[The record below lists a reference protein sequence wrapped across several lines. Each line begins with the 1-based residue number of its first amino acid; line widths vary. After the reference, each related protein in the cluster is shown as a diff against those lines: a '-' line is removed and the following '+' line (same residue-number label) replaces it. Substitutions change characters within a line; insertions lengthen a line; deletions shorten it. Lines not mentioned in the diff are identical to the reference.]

1 MEQDDGIKDPSDSL
15 PPKQEVVRAEEIGT
29 DVAFVTHELHAEEDG
44 RWAQLRVSYAYSY
57 DGSTFTCIVSAY
69 RAKENRRYEGNVK
82 FYLSL
87 VSGEGNVR
95 ELTGSARQ
103 TGEWIDLDEPYRE
116 MIIANQRNVTVGFD
130 YIYDVDNASD
140 PVLKTYKIANYRM
153 PIPTISAIRNFT
165 SSTFAVK
172 GTGAIYRYT
181 VVLDDGR
188 GTIGAKEAFYD
199 PWSVP
204 VTVAENKNSLMFQ
217 AYQMY
222 GGKVSER
229 TGYIT
234 VYRARITFPA
244 ANALMLAKDVVGFRG
259 IAASGTDIRVVGHSN
274 HYENWSDVITVGDAG
289 TSWEAKAT
297 KVPVSGTIS
306 VTAELKSPNISHFY
320 TEAATFRV
328 MGVPSISEPP
338 ELAIHDP
345 DFLLKGT
352 NGLAGA
358 RLRAFFD
365 LTNDS
370 VPGWEVVSDVD
381 GPWEGM
387 IKVPPGAISLVV
399 EQDLD
404 GVSSGRSAPQAFRIR
419 PPTLQQPTV
428 TFAGTTVTFSGKG
441 YYDSKRKSEVQFT
454 VRGGTVQVPTPAN
467 AEVMPSGTWSTA
479 AQEWTVGTYNVTVIQ
494 KIADNASGW
503 IESLPLTFEVKNILP
518 DVSDVQFTNDYQ
530 PTFSGKG
537 FNGAMVHPNRPNSG
551 YLEAPEAE
559 VDGGRWSTKASTVW
573 GPSFER
579 EVHIKQFLDGHQ
591 SPNWFVL
598 KVTIAPQAPGL
609 NDPEDEGLSP
619 RFSGTCWPGATVNIE
634 YSDEPGIVHQ
644 GVVIGDTWQFR
655 RDKEFAPDISHTVT
669 VTQVAAQQTSEPAS
683 RTFIVRRPMVTP
695 VITQPPDGSEVGRV
709 VTVEGTM
716 GMVGATLQLR
726 DKRFG
731 RPLGEPKVLSQ
742 DGDWSIDLSLLEFRL
757 YTFDAQQTLDGRPSL
772 YSDEHELTVVLLPP
786 EFLQPIPNGKLPRT
800 ALLEGTGMRG
810 GVVEVCLLGL
820 TEPLLSNVDVDW
832 HGIWQAEVTLP
843 VGSKTIWA
851 RQRYMD
857 ESGTL
862 QESKDSEPL
871 HFDVV
876 PAAPFIET
884 PIEDDAIGQQVVV
897 CGFGVPGDT
906 VTVTLVG
913 AARSEPASGI
923 VQENRT
929 WSVMLAASS
938 LVGGLYRLEAVA
950 SRDGFESFE
959 TLRSVMLGTFV
970 PVLDEPAAGRWVTQ
984 PVQFSGKGRPGVG
997 AVVSWYN
1004 PDVQWLAQAPVVD
1017 EKWRGEA
1024 TRALPLA
1031 GNWYRFRQTL
1041 TDAADDATISDWADS
1056 ARFEVE
1062 GARLSRTIPQA

>member
-15 PPKQEVVRAEEIGT
+15 PPKQEVVCAEEIGT
-29 DVAFVTHELHAEEDG
+29 DVTFVTHELHAEEDG

-87 VSGEGNVR
+87 VSGEGDVR

-116 MIIANQRNVTVGFD
+116 TIIANQRNVTVGFD
-130 YIYDVDNASD
+130 YIYDVGNASD
-140 PVLKTYKIANYRM
+140 PVLKTYKVANYRM

-165 SSTFAVK
+165 SSTFSVK

-188 GTIGAKEAFYD
+188 GTIGAEEAFYD

-204 VTVAENKNSLMFQ
+204 VTVAENKNSLSFQ

-222 GGKVSER
+222 AGKVSER
-229 TGYIT
+229 TAYVT
-234 VYRARITFPA
+234 VYRARITYPT
-244 ANALMLAKDVVGFRG
+244 ANALVLAKDLVCFRG
-259 IAASGTDIRVVGHSN
+259 MAAPGTVIRVVGHLD
-274 HYENWSDVITVGDAG
+274 HYENWSEVITVGKSD
-289 TSWEAKAT
+289 TTWEAPAIK
-297 KVPVSGTIS
+297 VSGSGTFS
-306 VTAELKSPNISHFY
+306 VVAQLKSPNINHFY
-320 TEAATFRV
+320 TDAITVRV
-328 MGVPSISEPP
+328 MGLPLISKPP
-338 ELAIHDP
+338 AGTVYEQ
-345 DFLLKGT
+345 DFLLTGS

-365 LTNDS
+365 LTNDP
-370 VPGWEVVSDVD
+370 VRDWEVVSNAD
-381 GPWEGM
+381 GAWEGM
-387 IKVPPGAISLVV
+387 INVPPGPISLVV

-404 GVSSGRSAPQAFRIR
+404 DVSSGRSAPQAFRIR
-419 PPTLQQPTV
+419 PPTLKQPNVTISGTTV
-428 TFAGTTVTFSGKG
+428 TFAGNG
-441 YYDSKRKSEVQFT
+441 YYDRDLKSEIQFT
-454 VRGGTVQVPTPAN
+454 VSGGAVQVPAPAN
-467 AEVMPSGTWSTA
+467 AEVMPGGIWETA
-479 AQEWTVGTYNVTVIQ
+479 AQWPLGTYNVSVIQ

-503 IESLPLTFEVKNILP
+503 IDSLPLTFEVKNILP

-537 FNGAMVHPNRPNSG
+537 FNGATVNPRRPNSG
-551 YLEAPEAE
+551 DLEAPAVE
-559 VDGGRWSTKASTVW
+559 VAGGRWSTQASSVW

-598 KVTIAPQAPGL
+598 KVTIPPQAPGL
-609 NDPEDEGLSP
+609 NEPEDDGLSP

-634 YSDEPGIVHQ
+634 YSDETGIVHK
-644 GVVIGDTWQFR
+644 GIVSAGTWQFR
-655 RDKEFAPDISHTVT
+655 RDKEFALDITHTVT
-669 VTQVAAQQTSEPAS
+669 VTQVAAQQTSQPTS
-683 RTFIVRRPMVTP
+683 TTFIVRRAMVTP
-695 VITQPPDGSEVGRV
+695 VITQPPDGSEVGRA

-726 DKRFG
+726 DKQFD
-731 RPLGEPKVLSQ
+731 RPLGDPKILSQ
-742 DGDWSIDLSLLEFRL
+742 DGDWSIDLSLEQFRL

-772 YSDEHELTVVLLPP
+772 HSDEHELTVVLLPP
-786 EFLQPIPNGKLPRT
+786 EFLQPIQHGKLPRT
-800 ALLEGTGMRG
+800 ALLKGTGMRG
-810 GVVEVCLLGL
+810 GVVDVCLQGL
-820 TEPLLSNVDVDW
+820 AEPLLSDVIVDW
-832 HGIWQAEVTLP
+832 AGNWQAEVTLP

-851 RQRYMD
+851 RQRFMD
-857 ESGTL
+857 ESGKL

-871 HFDVV
+871 HFDIV

-884 PIEDDAIGQQVVV
+884 PIEGDAIGQQVVV

-913 AARSEPASGI
+913 AARSEPASAV

-929 WSVMLAASS
+929 WSVMLDAS
-938 LVGGLYRLEAVA
+938 LLGGGLYRLEAVA
-950 SRDGFESFE
+950 SLDEFESFE
-959 TLRSVMLGTFV
+959 TLRSVFLGTFR
-970 PVLDEPAAGRWVTQ
+970 PVLDGPAAGRWVSH

-997 AVVSWYN
+997 AIVSWYN
-1004 PDVQWLAQAPVVD
+1004 PDVQWLAQVPVVD
-1017 EKWRGEA
+1017 EHWRGAA

-1041 TDAADDATISDWADS
+1041 TDAADDATMSDWADS

-1062 GARLSRTIPQA
+1062 AARLPHADS

>member
-1 MEQDDGIKDPSDSL
+1 MSTDRSNSLRPIQFPELTRAQFYTGVGDIAFYIPLDARVGVSLVYRENDVGKDTMQGWYQGMTTHHWEAWQDPGPFPVPAMLRELVGRYSVDSNPSPVTSVFFWTGSPPAVEEWGGDLSATGFPVFKGGGAPGTAVRLMNNLTKEYLSEPTQISGDGKWEIAISEHLSGGSILAEMKYEFSYFRLLPTYSAPIHIPSYIPVITAPEGIQQTTFTLAGIDAWRGGSVIVYKEFSGVVGRTPVLSTTIWSTSITL
-15 PPKQEVVRAEEIGT
+15 PPG
-29 DVAFVTHELHAEEDG
+29 
-44 RWAQLRVSYAYSY
+44 
-57 DGSTFTCIVSAY
+57 
-69 RAKENRRYEGNVK
+69 
-82 FYLSL
+82 
-87 VSGEGNVR
+87 
-95 ELTGSARQ
+95 
-103 TGEWIDLDEPYRE
+103 
-116 MIIANQRNVTVGFD
+116 
-130 YIYDVDNASD
+130 
-140 PVLKTYKIANYRM
+140 
-153 PIPTISAIRNFT
+153 
-165 SSTFAVK
+165 
-172 GTGAIYRYT
+172 
-181 VVLDDGR
+181 
-188 GTIGAKEAFYD
+188 
-199 PWSVP
+199 
-204 VTVAENKNSLMFQ
+204 
-217 AYQMY
+217 
-222 GGKVSER
+222 
-229 TGYIT
+229 
-234 VYRARITFPA
+234 
-244 ANALMLAKDVVGFRG
+244 
-259 IAASGTDIRVVGHSN
+259 
-274 HYENWSDVITVGDAG
+274 
-289 TSWEAKAT
+289 
-297 KVPVSGTIS
+297 
-306 VTAELKSPNISHFY
+306 PN
-320 TEAATFRV
+320 
-328 MGVPSISEPP
+328 
-338 ELAIHDP
+338 
-345 DFLLKGT
+345 
-352 NGLAGA
+352 
-358 RLRAFFD
+358 
-365 LTNDS
+365 
-370 VPGWEVVSDVD
+370 
-381 GPWEGM
+381 
-387 IKVPPGAISLVV
+387 SLVV
-399 EQDLD
+399 FLNIN
-404 GVSSGRSAPQAFRIR
+404 GVDYPRGSPRAFKVR
-419 PPTLQQPTV
+419 PPTLQQPIIISS
-428 TFAGTTVTFSGKG
+428 GTTVTFSGSG
-441 YYDSKRKSEVQFT
+441 YYDPKLETQIQFT
-454 VRGGTVQVPTPAN
+454 IKSHPGAEPPATPPN
-467 AEVMPSGTWSTA
+467 VTIQQDGTWQSTA
-479 AQEWTVGTYNVTVIQ
+479 TGWSLGAYAVEVIQ
-494 KIADNASGW
+494 RIADNASGW

-609 NDPEDEGLSP
+609 NEPEDDGLSP

-634 YSDEPGIVHQ
+634 YSDETGTVHKGIVSA
-644 GVVIGDTWQFR
+644 GTWQFR
-655 RDKEFAPDISHTVT
+655 RDKEFALDITHTVT
-669 VTQVAAQQTSEPAS
+669 VTQVAAQQTSQPTS
-683 RTFIVRRPMVTP
+683 TTFIVRRPMVTP

-913 AARSEPASGI
+913 ATRSEPASGI

-929 WSVMLAASS
+929 WSAMLDASS
-938 LVGGLYRLEAVA
+938 LVGGLYRLEAFA

-1004 PDVQWLAQAPVVD
+1004 PDVQWLAQVPVVD
-1017 EKWRGEA
+1017 EHWRGEA
-1024 TRALPLA
+1024 TRELPLA

-1041 TDAADDATISDWADS
+1041 TDAADDATMSDWADS

-1062 GARLSRTIPQA
+1062 AARLISHAGRRFICTSW

>member
-1 MEQDDGIKDPSDSL
+1 MSDHENPGSNSPEDGPFPEDHRPSQKSDDPISEEPGILVADLEYEAGSGSLLVDTTMDFKFRIPVNDGRYHKVHLDFHGADNYYRRITESAWLGGVWHSIRVEDLPESDL
-15 PPKQEVVRAEEIGT
+15 QVR
-29 DVAFVTHELHAEEDG
+29 VDG
-44 RWAQLRVSYAYSY
+44 RWHYVDQWSRWTPRTLLVRKAARIASNRTVTTTVPGLAGKGSKITLVRPNSGTVLSTTTITNGYGNWTVTLLDNVPQGLQDFIIREEYGSTQGRYAGKASLTVLKPVTLTPLPQVINTQTPQFAGTGGLHQAMTRVDVYIKGTSIKVLADAKIEIDGSWGGTSTYTFAFGENYSLVASQRY
-57 DGSTFTCIVSAY
+57 DGATSVPSVQRNFYVIDPPRITSPGLTQTVDMTSTFTGTVVAGISSAVAV
-69 RAKENRRYEGNVK
+69 RSENTQAQI
-82 FYLSL
+82 S
-87 VSGEGNVR
+87 
-95 ELTGSARQ
+95 
-103 TGEWIDLDEPYRE
+103 
-116 MIIANQRNVTVGFD
+116 
-130 YIYDVDNASD
+130 
-140 PVLKTYKIANYRM
+140 
-153 PIPTISAIRNFT
+153 IPTDA
-165 SSTFAVK
+165 A
-172 GTGAIYRYT
+172 TGAWSASFTLTPGPHSI
-181 VVLDDGR
+181 V
-188 GTIGAKEAFYD
+188 GTHTYLR
-199 PWSVP
+199 
-204 VTVAENKNSLMFQ
+204 VTSLT
-217 AYQMY
+217 
-222 GGKVSER
+222 SEPFGIRVR
-229 TGYIT
+229 TG
-234 VYRARITFPA
+234 
-244 ANALMLAKDVVGFRG
+244 K
-259 IAASGTDIRVVGHSN
+259 
-274 HYENWSDVITVGDAG
+274 
-289 TSWEAKAT
+289 
-297 KVPVSGTIS
+297 
-306 VTAELKSPNISHFY
+306 
-320 TEAATFRV
+320 
-328 MGVPSISEPP
+328 
-338 ELAIHDP
+338 
-345 DFLLKGT
+345 
-352 NGLAGA
+352 
-358 RLRAFFD
+358 
-365 LTNDS
+365 
-370 VPGWEVVSDVD
+370 
-381 GPWEGM
+381 
-387 IKVPPGAISLVV
+387 
-399 EQDLD
+399 
-404 GVSSGRSAPQAFRIR
+404 
-419 PPTLQQPTV
+419 PTV
-428 TFAGTTVTFSGKG
+428 TYTQANETITFSGTGHFDEKLRTEIEFTILESPAG
-441 YYDSKRKSEVQFT
+441 PMPVAPPNAQVQ
-454 VRGGTVQVPTPAN
+454 RN
-467 AEVMPSGTWSTA
+467 GTWSTA
-479 AQEWTVGTYNVTVIQ
+479 VTGWKLGTYEINAVQ
-494 KIADNASGW
+494 KIRDNAGGW
-503 IESLPLTFEVKNILP
+503 IDSLPLTFEVKNILP

-619 RFSGTCWPGATVNIE
+619 RFSGTCWPDATVNIE

-644 GVVIGDTWQFR
+644 GVVIGDTWEFR
-655 RDKEFAPDISHTVT
+655 RDKDFAPDISHTVT
-669 VTQVAAQQTSEPAS
+669 VTQLAAQQTSEPAS

-800 ALLEGTGMRG
+800 ALLKGTGMRG
-810 GVVEVCLLGL
+810 GVVDVCLLGL

-832 HGIWQAEVTLP
+832 QGNWQAEVTLP

-851 RQRYMD
+851 RQRFTD
-857 ESGTL
+857 ESGTQ

-913 AARSEPASGI
+913 ATRSEPASGI

-929 WSVMLAASS
+929 WSAMLDASS

-950 SRDGFESFE
+950 SWDGFESFE

-1041 TDAADDATISDWADS
+1041 TDAADDATMSDWADS

-1062 GARLSRTIPQA
+1062 AARLISHAGRRFICTSW

>member
-1 MEQDDGIKDPSDSL
+1 M
-15 PPKQEVVRAEEIGT
+15 
-29 DVAFVTHELHAEEDG
+29 
-44 RWAQLRVSYAYSY
+44 
-57 DGSTFTCIVSAY
+57 
-69 RAKENRRYEGNVK
+69 
-82 FYLSL
+82 
-87 VSGEGNVR
+87 
-95 ELTGSARQ
+95 
-103 TGEWIDLDEPYRE
+103 
-116 MIIANQRNVTVGFD
+116 
-130 YIYDVDNASD
+130 
-140 PVLKTYKIANYRM
+140 
-153 PIPTISAIRNFT
+153 
-165 SSTFAVK
+165 
-172 GTGAIYRYT
+172 
-181 VVLDDGR
+181 
-188 GTIGAKEAFYD
+188 
-199 PWSVP
+199 
-204 VTVAENKNSLMFQ
+204 
-217 AYQMY
+217 
-222 GGKVSER
+222 
-229 TGYIT
+229 
-234 VYRARITFPA
+234 
-244 ANALMLAKDVVGFRG
+244 
-259 IAASGTDIRVVGHSN
+259 
-274 HYENWSDVITVGDAG
+274 
-289 TSWEAKAT
+289 
-297 KVPVSGTIS
+297 
-306 VTAELKSPNISHFY
+306 
-320 TEAATFRV
+320 
-328 MGVPSISEPP
+328 
-338 ELAIHDP
+338 
-345 DFLLKGT
+345 
-352 NGLAGA
+352 
-358 RLRAFFD
+358 
-365 LTNDS
+365 
-370 VPGWEVVSDVD
+370 
-381 GPWEGM
+381 
-387 IKVPPGAISLVV
+387 
-399 EQDLD
+399 
-404 GVSSGRSAPQAFRIR
+404 
-419 PPTLQQPTV
+419 
-428 TFAGTTVTFSGKG
+428 
-441 YYDSKRKSEVQFT
+441 
-454 VRGGTVQVPTPAN
+454 QVPTPAN

-518 DVSDVQFTNDYQ
+518 DVSDVQFTDDYQ

-598 KVTIAPQAPGL
+598 KVTIAPQAPSL

-619 RFSGTCWPGATVNIE
+619 RFSGTCWPDATVNIE
-634 YSDEPGIVHQ
+634 YSDEPGIVHK
-644 GVVIGDTWQFR
+644 GVVIGDTWEFR
-655 RDKEFAPDISHTVT
+655 RDKDFAPDISHTVT
-669 VTQVAAQQTSEPAS
+669 VTQLAAQQTSEPAS

-800 ALLEGTGMRG
+800 ALLEGTGMKG

-857 ESGTL
+857 ESGTQ

-970 PVLDEPAAGRWVTQ
+970 PALDEPAPGRWVTQ

-1004 PDVQWLAQAPVVD
+1004 PDVQWVPQLPVD
-1017 EKWRGEA
+1017 GEQWRGDA
-1024 TRALPLA
+1024 ARALPLG

-1041 TDAADDATISDWADS
+1041 TDAADDATMSDWADS

-1062 GARLSRTIPQA
+1062 GARLFTTIPQA